1 MAATKQPT
9 IAAVAAGLTALAGRV
24 STVERSATDHS
35 AALGVVEATL
45 DNLEP
50 LRGQVRSKVGLS
62 TFALALAL
70 VALIAVAALMKGGPV
85 GPRGP
90 QGPEGATIIGPPGP
104 AGDTSALKAE
114 IASLRKEIEA
124 VKVTPPPTPA
134 PAPAV
139 GESGSQPTYSSFE
152 LDWLADGPNLVLVRE
167 VGGRKRGFGPSW
179 AEPGPEVK
187 KPRGWDGAKWLRNSR
202 GDWALGR

>member
-1 MAATKQPT
+1 MATKQPT
-9 IAAVAAGLTALAGRV
+9 IAAVAANVTALAERV

-50 LRGQVRSKVGLS
+50 LRGQVRSKVGVS

-70 VALIAVAALMKGGPV
+70 VALIALAALMKGGPV

-124 VKVTPPPTPA
+124 VKVAKVTPA
-134 PAPAV
+134 PAPAPAV
-139 GESGSQPTYSSFE
+139 AEATGQPTYSSFE
-152 LDWLADGPNLVLVRE
+152 LDWLADGPNLVLIRE
-167 VGGRKRGFGPSW
+167 VGGRKRGFGPTW
-179 AEPGPEVK
+179 GEPGPEVK
-187 KPRGWDGAKWLRNSR
+187 KPKGWEGTKWLRNSR